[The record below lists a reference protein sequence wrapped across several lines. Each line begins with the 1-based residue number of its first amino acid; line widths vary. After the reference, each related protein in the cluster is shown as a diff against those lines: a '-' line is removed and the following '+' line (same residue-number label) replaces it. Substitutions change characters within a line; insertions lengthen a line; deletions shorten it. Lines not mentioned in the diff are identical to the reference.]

1 MSRNIDAMVDV
12 LKSRATEV
20 ADDCM
25 RPASER
31 AVIADLAICGLEL
44 LRQFLLDINRCADAL
59 EILATDRKT
68 ARAGEKWP

>member
-1 MSRNIDAMVDV
+1 MSQNTDGMIEILVGRVTE
-12 LKSRATEV
+12 ATHN
-20 ADDCM
+20 CM

-31 AVIADLAICGLEL
+31 ALIIDVETYGLEL